1 MQGSRFTEE
10 ELAIAKSVDLTA
22 VASSLGFTVKR
33 VGRYHTLK
41 EMDSVRIYNR
51 SHWFRWSRQYEKGN
65 NGGSQIDFLRVFAG
79 MEVKEAVY
87 WLLDFVGYRRVQEE
101 NKKLEL
107 KYQVSMEPE
116 KTKDFVLPL
125 PSRDNSYLYSYL
137 REERGLSDPV
147 INYFIEKDLIY
158 ESRHYHNVVF
168 KGNDKDGITRFASMR
183 GVFDKEGKSFKCDVA
198 GNDKNYG
205 FNVTNVESTEL
216 VVFEAAIDLMS
227 YMDIFSDF
235 ESNKLAFGMLADAP
249 LITFLQENPQISS
262 IRFCLDNDEPGR
274 KATLELC
281 EKYYGLGYEVEDSP
295 PPSGFKDYN
304 EWLVA
309 KKRDFEV
316 PMNCDSKKCY
326 QNKTVIAKS
335 ALTKQK

>member
-10 ELAIAKSVDLTA
+10 ELEIAKSVDLTA

-33 VGRYHTLK
+33 VGRCHTLK

-51 SHWFRWSRQYEKGN
+51 SHWFRWSRQYEKGS

-79 MEVKEAVY
+79 MEVKEAVF

-101 NKKLEL
+101 DKKLEL
-107 KYQVSMEPE
+107 KYQVSVEPE
-116 KTKDFVLPL
+116 KTKDFILPL
-125 PSRDNSYLYSYL
+125 PSRDNSYLYLYL
-137 REERGLSDPV
+137 SEERGLSDLV

-168 KGNDKDGITRFASMR
+168 KGNDKEGMTRFASMR
-183 GVFDKEGKSFKCDVA
+183 GVFDKEGKFFKCDVA

-216 VVFEAAIDLMS
+216 IVFEAAIDLMS
-227 YMDIFSDF
+227 YMDIFTDC
-235 ESNKLAFGMLADAP
+235 ESNKLALGMLADAP
-249 LITFLQENPQISS
+249 LITFLTENPQITS

-274 KATLELC
+274 KASLELC

-295 PPSGFKDYN
+295 PPTGLKDFN

-309 KKRDFEV
+309 TKRDLGI
-316 PMNCDSKKCY
+316 PMNCDSRK
-326 QNKTVIAKS
+326 
-335 ALTKQK
+335 